1 MPESE
6 ENVIINLRSVL
17 LATMGGIPINKVE
30 GKISNL
36 LIKKIINVGVSEF
49 ASIIFD
55 FR

>member
-36 LIKKIINVGVSEF
+36 LKKIINVRVSEF